1 MHTGSIMEALGLL
14 TILMVNSRV
23 CKFRDCKCVLSINN
37 PNDYCYIHQCKLDLT
52 PPSIDI

>member
-14 TILMVNSRV
+14 TILMANSRV
-23 CKFRDCKCVLSINN
+23 CKFRDCECILSINN